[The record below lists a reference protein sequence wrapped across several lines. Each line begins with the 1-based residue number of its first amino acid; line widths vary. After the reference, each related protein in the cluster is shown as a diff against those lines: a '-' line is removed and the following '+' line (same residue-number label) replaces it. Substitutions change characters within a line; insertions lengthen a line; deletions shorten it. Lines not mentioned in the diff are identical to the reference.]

1 MSSKLDMFDPHCLS
15 VCLQVFEQARA
26 GAPCILFID
35 EIDSVV
41 GRRGTGQRGKG
52 VQERVLSTLLNEMDG
67 IGIRVEDLKR
77 SSTNPQQKV
86 AEGCA
91 DVASSEHVSY
101 AFYSSS
107 KGLQLQVLGK

>member
-1 MSSKLDMFDPHCLS
+1 M
-15 VCLQVFEQARA
+15 FEQARA

-41 GRRGTGQRGKG
+41 GRRGTGQGGRG

-77 SSTNPQQKV
+77 SSDKQLPEDGTHV
-86 AEGCA
+86 ALLGQ
-91 DVASSEHVSY
+91 VSY
-101 AFYSSS
+101 EILFADINSVFMCYSRLNSFSSS
-107 KGLQLQVLGK
+107 QIGFIDVKNLNL

>member
-1 MSSKLDMFDPHCLS
+1 VWGFT
-15 VCLQVFEQARA
+15 VQVFEQARA

-41 GRRGTGQRGKG
+41 GRRGAGHGGGG

-77 SSTNPQQKV
+77 SSEKLLP
-86 AEGCA
+86 EG
-91 DVASSEHVSY
+91 DASVTSSDRVSN
-101 AFYSSS
+101 AA
-107 KGLQLQVLGK
+107 